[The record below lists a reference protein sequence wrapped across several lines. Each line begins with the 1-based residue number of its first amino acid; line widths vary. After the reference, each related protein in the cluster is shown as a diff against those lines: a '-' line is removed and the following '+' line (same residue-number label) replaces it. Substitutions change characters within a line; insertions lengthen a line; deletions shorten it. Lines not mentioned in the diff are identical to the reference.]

1 MDLTFGSEMK
11 KFAVLILLLWSC
23 STAPPT
29 AQQVVDQAIDASG
42 TQGIRNANATFTFRN
57 IRYEYQAANGRYA
70 YTRIQLDSL
79 GNEVKDVLTN
89 DGLKRYINDQEA
101 EITEEKR
108 IAYTSSVNSV
118 IYFAFLPSSLND
130 AAVNKTL
137 VGTVTIEGK
146 TYYKIKVT
154 FEAEGGGEDY
164 EDVFYYWFDTDDYS
178 MDYLAYSYNEDDGKG
193 IRFRVAYN
201 SRKVNGVT
209 MQDYRNLKPKIKDSV
224 PLPEIDQ
231 AYQQAKL
238 EELSLIE
245 LEDVVISIQ

>member
-1 MDLTFGSEMK
+1 MK
-11 KFAVLILLLWSC
+11 KIAVLILFVWSC
-23 STAPPT
+23 GSTTPT
-29 AQQVVDQAIDASG
+29 AQQVVDKAINASG
-42 TQGIRNANATFTFRN
+42 TQVIRNASATFTFRN
-57 IRYEYQAANGRYA
+57 IRYEYQTSNGRFT
-70 YTRIQLDSL
+70 YTRIQSDSL

-89 DGLKRYINDQEA
+89 DGLKRFTNNE
-101 EITEEKR
+101 ETNITEEKR
-108 IAYTSSVNSV
+108 VAYTSSVNSV

-137 VGTVTIEGK
+137 VGTVEVDGRS
-146 TYYKIKVT
+146 YYKIKVT
-154 FEAEGGGEDY
+154 FDVEGGGEDY
-164 EDVFYYWFDTDDYS
+164 EDVFYYWFDTVDYS

-209 MQDYRNLKPKIKDSV
+209 MQDYRNLKPIIKESV
-224 PLPEIDQ
+224 PLLSIDQ
-231 AYQQAKL
+231 AYQDGKL